1 MTFAATLQDAPFLLT
16 EGAVIE
22 RLRRDRSLPL
32 HPRLLNTALLFE
44 AEGPNALRRI
54 YHEYLHIGYHHDLPM
69 LIFTPTWRGNA
80 ERLASG
86 GLPGVR
92 EVSEEAFRLLDQVR
106 DGYGSYSRSI
116 FIGGLLGCR
125 GDAYSAKDS
134 LREEEAYAFHGE
146 QAQALAATGADFLIA
161 STLPAYG
168 EARGI
173 ARALTE
179 TGLPVLLSFIVR
191 PTGHLLDG
199 TPLEDVVRGIDD
211 AVERTPAGYL
221 INCVH
226 PSVYEAAMNAAGD
239 RDPGL
244 GARVLGLQANTSQKS
259 PEELDGSSQLECEDP
274 ELFATRMMHLRL
286 EFGTRVLGG
295 CCGTDARHIFA
306 LARRARELF
315 PRAPSGRAD
324 GAGSKRG
331 EQGDKP

>member
-1 MTFAATLQDAPFLLT
+1 MSFSTTLQDAPLLLT

-22 RLRRDRSLPL
+22 RLRRDSSLPF

-54 YHEYLHIGYHHDLPM
+54 FREYLHVGYHHDLPM
-69 LIFTPTWRGNA
+69 LVYTPTWRGNP
-80 ERLASG
+80 ERLAEA

-106 DGYGSYSRSI
+106 DGYGAYSKSI
-116 FIGGLLGCR
+116 FIGGLMGCR
-125 GDAYSAKDS
+125 GDAYDPADS
-134 LREEEAYAFHGE
+134 LDEERAYAFHGE
-146 QAQALAATGADFLIA
+146 QVRALAAAGVDFLIA
-161 STLPAYG
+161 STLPALG

-173 ARALTE
+173 ARAMAE
-179 TGLPVLLSFIVR
+179 AGLPFLLSFVVR

-199 TPLEDVVRGIDD
+199 MSLEEAVRGIDE
-211 AVERTPAGYL
+211 AAERAPAGFL

-226 PSVYEAAMNAAGD
+226 PSIYEAAMNAAGS
-239 RDPGL
+239 RDPLFG
-244 GARVLGLQANTSQKS
+244 GRVLGLQANTSSRS
-259 PEELDGSSQLECEDP
+259 PEELDGASRLECEDP

-286 EFGTRVLGG
+286 EFGVRVMGG

-315 PRAPSGRAD
+315 PRITSPSGRRP
-324 GAGSKRG
+324 AGPGKG
-331 EQGDKP
+331 EGG